1 MTQPSLKF
9 LLRLSPV
16 LALTLQHSEPHGI
29 PGNVVQ
35 DFANGGTDS
44 AEVNCVP

>member
-44 AEVNCVP
+44 AEVNCVL